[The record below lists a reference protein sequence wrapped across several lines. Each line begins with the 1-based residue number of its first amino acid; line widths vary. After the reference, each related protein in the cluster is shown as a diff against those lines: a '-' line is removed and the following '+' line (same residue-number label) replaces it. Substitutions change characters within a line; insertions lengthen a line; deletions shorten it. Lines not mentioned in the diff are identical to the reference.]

1 MWTYDGVVDETHW
14 LKFLLFIQR
23 ICISHS
29 PLTTTAAFGTDGHLL
44 HSSNNTML
52 FTGPPAPRSLGKVWI
67 PTGMS
72 RTQTV
77 GPTQAW
83 KSIQRKAVSLLCFN
97 LLIETGS
104 IISHFSSSE
113 KITDVIFFFIFS
125 NIKAPNS
132 STWKAQANFSFFME
146 TLSKHYFHCC
156 WNLHQSWKSHMVQ
169 DSLYTCFEENPK
181 FLHPV
186 WVFWATV
193 WYEFCKQYFLYDWR
207 KEKAVTSKT
216 RAWFVDRHFQNIL
229 NSTNS
234 INKVSAQRGSM

>member
-44 HSSNNTML
+44 HSSNNMML

-113 KITDVIFFFIFS
+113 KITDVIFFFHFLQY
-125 NIKAPNS
+125 KS
-132 STWKAQANFSFFME
+132 S
-146 TLSKHYFHCC
+146 
-156 WNLHQSWKSHMVQ
+156 
-169 DSLYTCFEENPK
+169 
-181 FLHPV
+181 
-186 WVFWATV
+186 
-193 WYEFCKQYFLYDWR
+193 KQQYL
-207 KEKAVTSKT
+207 KGTSK
-216 RAWFVDRHFQNIL
+216 FFLFHGNPL
-229 NSTNS
+229 
-234 INKVSAQRGSM
+234 